1 LLYWLEIA
9 QFAARGWIALSKL
22 GRTMN
27 IRLLVGTV
35 GAVAVMAGGAQAAQL
50 ITNGGF
56 ETGTFAG
63 WTPNVEAGSGGN
75 LYIAANNGGPSPQ
88 SGFPTQFNPAGGNFY
103 AITDQGGAGS
113 YSLTQSFTLAS
124 ASKVTVSFQM
134 FANDQAGVIF
144 DNGRDYNTIP
154 NQNAEADILVG
165 GADPFTN
172 APADIVSVL
181 YGPGADNLA
190 GNPNPWTSY
199 SSTLNLAAGAYQI
212 RFAETDNQF
221 FFQMGV
227 DNVSVT
233 TAGVPEPAAWAMMLV
248 GFGGLGALA
257 RRRRTAV
264 AA

>member
-1 LLYWLEIA
+1 M
-9 QFAARGWIALSKL
+9 

-27 IRLLVGTV
+27 IKLIVSAAAMAALV
-35 GAVAVMAGGAQAAQL
+35 AGGAHAGEL
-50 ITNGGF
+50 LVNGGF
-56 ETGTFAG
+56 ETGDYTG
-63 WTPNVEAGSGGN
+63 WTTNVQGGSNGN
-75 LYIAANNGGPSPQ
+75 LFIAPNNGGAAPISGSPY
-88 SGFPTQFNPAGGNFY
+88 QFNAAGGNFFS
-103 AITDQGGAGS
+103 ITDQGGPGS

-124 ASKVTVSFQM
+124 TATVTVSFQM
-134 FANDQAGVIF
+134 FANDEAGVVIPG
-144 DNGRDYNTIP
+144 GRDFTSGP

-165 GADPFTN
+165 GANPFTN

-181 YGPGADNLA
+181 YGPGADNLN

-199 SSTLNLAAGAYQI
+199 SSTLTLGAGTYQI

-221 FFQMGV
+221 FFQQGV

-233 TAGVPEPAAWAMMLV
+233 TSVPEPAAWAMMLT
-248 GFGGLGALA
+248 GFGGLGALM